1 VRQQA
6 VRTCLVESSWIL
18 IQKDPVM
25 RLKYNKLKNEKV
37 AKRAIIAIARN
48 LLIRIRRM
56 LLGREPYVVG
66 VC

>member
-1 VRQQA
+1 MIVFSFLFLGQHA
-6 VRTCLVESSWIL
+6 F
-18 IQKDPVM
+18 KDPVM
-25 RLKYNKLKNEKV
+25 RSKYIRLKGKKG

>member
-1 VRQQA
+1 
-6 VRTCLVESSWIL
+6 
-18 IQKDPVM
+18 M
-25 RLKYNKLKNEKV
+25 RLKYNKLKSKKG
-37 AKRAIIAIARN
+37 AKRALIAIARN